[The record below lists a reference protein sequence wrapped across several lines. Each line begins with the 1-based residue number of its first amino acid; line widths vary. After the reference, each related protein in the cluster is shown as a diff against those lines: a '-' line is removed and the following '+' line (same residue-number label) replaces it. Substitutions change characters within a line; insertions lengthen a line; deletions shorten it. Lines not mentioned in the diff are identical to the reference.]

1 VGDGFRIRKLP
12 DGSSEFVLDEPTL
25 TFLRIDH
32 RSKLQ
37 FGEAEVAIGTPFSI
51 EADGVIHRLDPQR
64 WDALGPLVA
73 MFPGTLRWLWTSPD
87 GELTAVFRDGST
99 LTVSPDP
106 VSRAWSVGNVSCLP
120 TGPDPPAGAHRPVSP
135 APAPPDPRR

>member
-1 VGDGFRIRKLP
+1 MGDGFRIRELP
-12 DGSSEFVLDEPTL
+12 DGGSEFVLDDPTL
-25 TFLRIDH
+25 TYLRIDH

-51 EADGVIHRLDPQR
+51 EAHGVVHRLDPQR

-73 MFPGTLRWLWTSPD
+73 MFPGTLQWLWTSPE
-87 GELTAVFRDGST
+87 GALTAVFRGGST
-99 LTVSPDP
+99 LTVAPDP

-120 TGPDPPAGAHRPVSP
+120 TGPDPAAGPHRSTWTDPGSS
-135 APAPPDPRR
+135 DPRR